1 MQVHP
6 AHVVARKPPPLSS
19 TSTAHPLSSLSDPE
33 TNARTVGK
41 TLAYTSV
48 NFTNTAGELA
58 ARGSHTKYVAF
69 AWKDERNKVD
79 ELSPKPEAKAGSSD
93 HLNLRK

>member
-1 MQVHP
+1 MSSP
-6 AHVVARKPPPLSS
+6 AHPPPLINFNS
-19 TSTAHPLSSLSDPE
+19 SSLPSLFYPE
-33 TNARTVGK
+33 TNVRPVGK

-48 NFTNTAGELA
+48 NFTNGAGELA

-79 ELSPKPEAKAGSSD
+79 ELSPKPEAKVGSSD